1 MHDNLRNL
9 LIFLQMS
16 QVNNTDQDEQ
26 PPTNTQ
32 TVWKQSVKI
41 NAWNAP
47 ECRNKY
53 LNIFRALADCLL
65 GACISGCVWRALL
78 EKLRKTIN
86 FIYLKVQIKTIFLFV
101 DQI

>member
-53 LNIFRALADCLL
+53 LNIFRALADWVH
-65 GACISGCVWRALL
+65 AFPAVSEWALL